1 MVYWTDCPLC
11 GEGHPLFNGDE
22 DGDIF
27 FCKQENAFSV
37 LNTILEFI
45 FLHKHASF
53 SCFKFWSVI
62 SQK

>member
-27 FCKQENAFSV
+27 FCKQERKWYLRSKDGLLTV
-37 LNTILEFI
+37 KKMEDKTKVRE
-45 FLHKHASF
+45 
-53 SCFKFWSVI
+53 C
-62 SQK
+62 